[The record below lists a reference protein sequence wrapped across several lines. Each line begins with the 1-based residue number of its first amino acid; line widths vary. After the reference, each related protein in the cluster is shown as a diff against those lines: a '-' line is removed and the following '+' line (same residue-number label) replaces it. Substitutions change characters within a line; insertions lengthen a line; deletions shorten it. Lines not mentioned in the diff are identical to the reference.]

1 MKTIEKI
8 KANYWII
15 LLFLTVIIF
24 FKQCSMRNDMDR
36 IEKNVK
42 TITEKTDSIQSTTVT
57 RDQVKYEMNQTM
69 FNFLIYEDDFDK
81 GRSSLSDIRNKINNG
96 EQK

>member
-1 MKTIEKI
+1 MKTVEKI
-8 KANYWII
+8 KSNYWII
-15 LLFLTVIIF
+15 LLFLTIVIF
-24 FKQCSMRNDMDR
+24 FKQCSMRNDIDR
-36 IEKNVK
+36 IEKNMK
-42 TITEKTDSIQSTTVT
+42 TVTEKTDSIQSTIVT

-81 GRSSLSDIRNKINNG
+81 GKSSLSDIRNKINSG

>member
-8 KANYWII
+8 KANYWIV

>member
-24 FKQCSMRNDMDR
+24 FKQCSMRKDMDR

-81 GRSSLSDIRNKINNG
+81 GRSSLPDIRNKINNG